1 MMPYY
6 DYVCESC
13 GLEFEE
19 SLPIVDRNIPIEQ
32 PCRVATCEGKVKM
45 LFAKPYIGDPWSFT
59 GKKIDD
65 GFKDRLKEI
74 KKMHPHNTINIPR

>member
-45 LFAKPYIGDPWSFT
+45 LFAKPYIGDPWNFT

-74 KKMHPHNTINIPR
+74 KKMNPHNTITIPR

>member
-1 MMPYY
+1 
-6 DYVCESC
+6 
-13 GLEFEE
+13 LEFEE

-45 LFAKPYIGDPWSFT
+45 VFTKSYIGDPWNFT

-74 KKMHPHNTINIPR
+74 KKMNPHNTITIPR

>member
-1 MMPYY
+1 MPYY

-32 PCRVATCEGKVKM
+32 PCRVATCGGKVKM
-45 LFAKPYIGDPWSFT
+45 LFAKPYIGDPWNFT

-74 KKMHPHNTINIPR
+74 KKMNPHNTINIPR

>member
-1 MMPYY
+1 MPYY
-6 DYVCESC
+6 DYMCESC

-45 LFAKPYIGDPWSFT
+45 LFAKPYIGDPWNFT

-74 KKMHPHNTINIPR
+74 KKMNPHNTINIPR

>member
-1 MMPYY
+1 MPYY

-32 PCRVATCEGKVKM
+32 PCRVATCGGKVKM

-74 KKMHPHNTINIPR
+74 KKMNPHNTINIPQ